1 MDTPLELRTVIAE
14 KCLLFQRGDSARWW
28 VNIRVDSGKWERF
41 STGKTDIEEARER
54 ALELFYEV
62 KYKAEKNEPLI
73 TRSFSSIAKAII
85 KQLED
90 TKGTDAWKSVYKSY
104 IEVIKNYQIPFFK
117 GTKLD
122 NIKKSYSGYLSYVA
136 EQMGSKLKASTIS
149 THHAALKLILNN
161 AVENGYVSHAGLPVL
176 KNEGTES
183 EQRPS
188 FEISEYRSMIQKL
201 RHWSEQPTHRQR
213 DKETRELLYDYVL
226 MLAYTGIR
234 AGEEANRITWQNVSF
249 DNSKTGKELIVI
261 SVLKKKGRKGTQSWR
276 KVVVRNNDI
285 SNARKVLERLKNR
298 VNALRKTKL
307 DTLIKSKNPHPLF
320 TLSDGSTV
328 ARIDGTFKKF
338 LKEADLLESTE
349 GKERTLYSL
358 RHFYATQ
365 ALSGNNPISVSLL
378 AKQLG
383 TSIKMIEKHY
393 SHLDTVKEGDVLSG
407 YTEF

>member
-1 MDTPLELRTVIAE
+1 
-14 KCLLFQRGDSARWW
+14 
-28 VNIRVDSGKWERF
+28 
-41 STGKTDIEEARER
+41 
-54 ALELFYEV
+54 
-62 KYKAEKNEPLI
+62 
-73 TRSFSSIAKAII
+73 
-85 KQLED
+85 
-90 TKGTDAWKSVYKSY
+90 
-104 IEVIKNYQIPFFK
+104 
-117 GTKLD
+117 
-122 NIKKSYSGYLSYVA
+122 
-136 EQMGSKLKASTIS
+136 
-149 THHAALKLILNN
+149 
-161 AVENGYVSHAGLPVL
+161 
-176 KNEGTES
+176 
-183 EQRPS
+183 
-188 FEISEYRSMIQKL
+188 MIQKL
-201 RHWSEQPTHRQR
+201 RRWSEQPTHRQR

-234 AGEEANRITWQNVSF
+234 AGEEANRITWQNLSF
-249 DNSKTGKELIVI
+249 DKSRTGKELIVI

-298 VNALRKTKL
+298 VDALRKIKL
-307 DTLIKSKNPHPLF
+307 DTLIKSNNTHPLF
-320 TLSDGSTV
+320 SLSDGSTV

-365 ALSGNNPISVSLL
+365 ALSGSNPISVSLL

>member
-62 KYKAEKNEPLI
+62 KYKAEHNEPLI
-73 TRSFSSIAKAII
+73 TRSFSSVAKAII

-104 IEVIKNYQIPFFK
+104 IEVINNYQIPFFK

-122 NIKKSYSGYLSYVA
+122 NVKKSYSGYLSYVA
-136 EQMGSKLKASTIS
+136 EQMGSAPKASTIN

-176 KNEGTES
+176 KNEGAES
-183 EQRPS
+183 ERRAS

-201 RHWSEQPTHRQR
+201 RRWSEQPTHRQR

-234 AGEEANRITWQNVSF
+234 AGEEANRITWQNLSF
-249 DNSKTGKELIVI
+249 EKSSSGKELIVI

-298 VNALRKTKL
+298 VDALREMKL
-307 DTLIKSKNPHPLF
+307 DTLIKSNNTHPLF
-320 TLSDGSTV
+320 SLSDGSTV

-365 ALSGNNPISVSLL
+365 ALSGSNPISVTLL